1 MDGDQSQLHFISS
14 DPTLMPLQRLR
25 ASTPLSLEHPQDYPV
40 FAPDR
45 AQHQAQYNYTIS
57 NTNNTSNNNY
67 TNNDSAIQASINN
80 NRIGQDIPRNE
91 HISEPTYSYQSSI
104 FTSMGPQEPY
114 PSDTRLALT
123 QVLTSFQGAIIDHAL
138 DHFSS
143 QAADTLRMGSNGTP
157 LAGSMSTFADDARS
171 STAPD
176 HMLAPSETPSLGADE
191 SRDMSNGNLST
202 FPRAALPRRRYATRD
217 YSTGSISSDDWL
229 HHPDV
234 VAFNTQ
240 DTTQDTSS
248 SAAVD
253 DTPLNSSHFVA
264 LPITT
269 SATAETPFTAAELR
283 LQPLLAVQLD
293 QRETPVQRE
302 QVADSA
308 LDREAASMTADSL
321 SSAAA
326 EAIISSTLTDPMN
339 VAQESRSVEL
349 PVSIEIDS
357 QTTQLG
363 STLHTPLEPS
373 REDGLDLLGPLLA
386 GTQNAP
392 LPPPS
397 DETSGLS
404 LLGSSG
410 RRIQSFDSSIL
421 SMASRIRQARL
432 ARILRLMGERD
443 PPMAYPDRYQW
454 GRFAPTDTRSMVNH
468 ASISRGT
475 SRAGSSVEE
484 NQADQNLESES
495 RDIAEDGRSAMR
507 HRDAASSSR
516 AQSSQYPAFTEILD
530 CNGNPLDS
538 SNESYASSSSASSM
552 TSYDALDDRDED
564 MDWMSGTERRRRRRT
579 GWDDPCWNRGAVRG
593 QGRSRVVS
601 TGTAFEGMEYISQAD
616 NLLNENGRYRSLKA
630 SWMTNPNGESW
641 SDDEGDD
648 PQRRHQGQDHED
660 KDPESISM
668 RRDPPSLGILPPHN
682 EGSSTGGL
690 YYIYGNVRNRYG
702 PDSVRRRRVMSDMTV
717 LLRREQ
723 EWERELEQYDREMA
737 EFQMGGF
744 FNGNNTQITREDVSV
759 PRISMIAS
767 TPVAATTTLGSSV
780 ANTGADGRGVTSNDG
795 LISGTA
801 VSSDI
806 GDDVGGGAPTLMQS
820 SGTFGSVWQRSGAR
834 LPQEFRDYEQG
845 HSHYHTQGE
854 MANEHDRQVPYS
866 QRRDRSLL
874 ELHRQHLLQQTH
886 SQQHQQHQQQPQQ
899 QQHQRQQ
906 QPIPIQSITHQ
917 SAVMNRTPPLLPA
930 QPLVNEP
937 IAHQIRRAH
946 NTHIMGLQRRWE
958 MQQQQ
963 QQQQQHQQQQHQQ
976 QQQQLEQAYVTRSV
990 SGERERERFQRYPGA
1005 TFVPP
1010 PSRQQPQ
1017 IHPNQSLISTSST
1030 ASSLHVAVP
1039 MSRGSRSSFRTSHE
1053 TSGFQHFNLT
1063 GNGAASQSHPSSS
1076 SSSSTS
1082 QYTFSAPLPPASS
1095 SISSSSG
1102 STLTTVPL
1110 ESSSAS
1116 LNTNATTSTT
1126 DLNIFSSTLDG
1137 RIARSGIS
1145 SVNRA
1150 DPTIHS
1156 TEQLGTTVGPSTL
1169 PSGVMLPASRDM
1181 QSGMESS
1188 GVSGSINST
1197 TLHLIP
1203 SSYSSSSS
1211 QPGIGSLFSASLS
1224 GRTASTIA
1232 TSSSSLDPTEQQQQ
1246 QSSSSSS
1253 LSSSSLQSQQFFRR
1267 TRWRGS
1273 NTLYVNYEGGTLKPE
1288 EQWRRGEEERVGR

>member
-1 MDGDQSQLHFISS
+1 MTPIAAAAAVLPVAPYQLSAAPPFESSETIDAAMERRLRQQQQQQSTNVGVQGRLGLPLQEGPSSPRIFTGTSDNETRDNNDPNADILASQLDDLTIGPSSQSATSLPSASPTPESLSAGVATQRMGLVHNVQDQDRDRMQLSVDDIDSERTTRSTPSALLLAQPLSLAMDGDQSQLHFLSS

-45 AQHQAQYNYTIS
+45 AQHQAQYNYTLS

-80 NRIGQDIPRNE
+80 NRIGQDIARNE

-104 FTSMGPQEPY
+104 FTTMGPQEPY
-114 PSDTRLALT
+114 PSDTRFALT

-143 QAADTLRMGSNGTP
+143 QAADTLRMGSNSTP
-157 LAGSMSTFADDARS
+157 LAGSMSTFTDDARS

-202 FPRAALPRRRYATRD
+202 FPRATLPRRRYATRD

-234 VAFNTQ
+234 VGFNTQ
-240 DTTQDTSS
+240 NTTQDTSS
-248 SAAVD
+248 SAGEYG
-253 DTPLNSSHFVA
+253 L
-264 LPITT
+264 
-269 SATAETPFTAAELR
+269 TA
-283 LQPLLAVQLD
+283 
-293 QRETPVQRE
+293 ETPVQRE

-339 VAQESRSVEL
+339 VAQDSRSAEL

-357 QTTQLG
+357 QATQLG
-363 STLHTPLEPS
+363 STLHTPLEPL

-410 RRIQSFDSSIL
+410 RRIQGFDSSIL

-530 CNGNPLDS
+530 SNGNTLDS

-616 NLLNENGRYRSLKA
+616 NLLNENGRYRSLKS

-668 RRDPPSLGILPPHN
+668 RRDPPSLGMLLPHN

-767 TPVAATTTLGSSV
+767 TPVTATTTLGSSV

-806 GDDVGGGAPTLMQS
+806 GDGVGGGAPTLMQS
-820 SGTFGSVWQRSGAR
+820 GGTFGSVWQRSDADIAAESSSR

-845 HSHYHTQGE
+845 HSHYHAQGE
-854 MANEHDRQVPYS
+854 MANEHDR
-866 QRRDRSLL
+866 
-874 ELHRQHLLQQTH
+874 
-886 SQQHQQHQQQPQQ
+886 QQ

-963 QQQQQHQQQQHQQ
+963 QQQQ
-976 QQQQLEQAYVTRSV
+976 LEQTYVTRSV
-990 SGERERERFQRYPGA
+990 SGERERERFQRYPGT

-1017 IHPNQSLISTSST
+1017 SHPNQSLVSTSST
-1030 ASSLHVAVP
+1030 ACGRSHVE
-1039 MSRGSRSSFRTSHE
+1039 R
-1053 TSGFQHFNLT
+1053 
-1063 GNGAASQSHPSSS
+1063 
-1076 SSSSTS
+1076 
-1082 QYTFSAPLPPASS
+1082 LPVE
-1095 SISSSSG
+1095 
-1102 STLTTVPL
+1102 L
-1110 ESSSAS
+1110 
-1116 LNTNATTSTT
+1116 
-1126 DLNIFSSTLDG
+1126 
-1137 RIARSGIS
+1137 
-1145 SVNRA
+1145 
-1150 DPTIHS
+1150 
-1156 TEQLGTTVGPSTL
+1156 
-1169 PSGVMLPASRDM
+1169 
-1181 QSGMESS
+1181 
-1188 GVSGSINST
+1188 
-1197 TLHLIP
+1197 
-1203 SSYSSSSS
+1203 
-1211 QPGIGSLFSASLS
+1211 
-1224 GRTASTIA
+1224 
-1232 TSSSSLDPTEQQQQ
+1232 
-1246 QSSSSSS
+1246 
-1253 LSSSSLQSQQFFRR
+1253 
-1267 TRWRGS
+1267 
-1273 NTLYVNYEGGTLKPE
+1273 
-1288 EQWRRGEEERVGR
+1288 

>member
-1 MDGDQSQLHFISS
+1 M
-14 DPTLMPLQRLR
+14 T
-25 ASTPLSLEHPQDYPV
+25 
-40 FAPDR
+40 
-45 AQHQAQYNYTIS
+45 
-57 NTNNTSNNNY
+57 
-67 TNNDSAIQASINN
+67 
-80 NRIGQDIPRNE
+80 
-91 HISEPTYSYQSSI
+91 
-104 FTSMGPQEPY
+104 
-114 PSDTRLALT
+114 
-123 QVLTSFQGAIIDHAL
+123 
-138 DHFSS
+138 
-143 QAADTLRMGSNGTP
+143 
-157 LAGSMSTFADDARS
+157 
-171 STAPD
+171 
-176 HMLAPSETPSLGADE
+176 
-191 SRDMSNGNLST
+191 
-202 FPRAALPRRRYATRD
+202 
-217 YSTGSISSDDWL
+217 
-229 HHPDV
+229 
-234 VAFNTQ
+234 
-240 DTTQDTSS
+240 
-248 SAAVD
+248 
-253 DTPLNSSHFVA
+253 

-269 SATAETPFTAAELR
+269 STTAETPFAPAELR
-283 LQPLLAVQLD
+283 LQPSIALQLD
-293 QRETPVQRE
+293 QGETPVQRE
-302 QVADSA
+302 QVADSV
-308 LDREAASMTADSL
+308 LDRAAASMTADSL

-326 EAIISSTLTDPMN
+326 EAIISSTLTDPTN
-339 VAQESRSVEL
+339 VARESQSVEL
-349 PVSIEIDS
+349 PASIGIDG
-357 QTTQLG
+357 QATQPG
-363 STLHTPLEPS
+363 TTLHTPLEPL
-373 REDGLDLLGPLLA
+373 RADRLDLLGPLLS
-386 GTQNAP
+386 GTQNAS
-392 LPPPS
+392 LPPSS
-397 DETSGLS
+397 DETPGFS
-404 LLGSSG
+404 LLDSSN
-410 RRIQSFDSSIL
+410 RRIQGFDSSIL

-495 RDIAEDGRSAMR
+495 RDLTEDGRSAMR

-564 MDWMSGTERRRRRRT
+564 MDWLSGIERRRRRRT
-579 GWDDPCWNRGAVRG
+579 GWDDPSWNRGAVRG

-668 RRDPPSLGILPPHN
+668 RRDPPSLGMLPPHN
-682 EGSSTGGL
+682 ESSSAGGL

-744 FNGNNTQITREDVSV
+744 FNGSNTQVTREDASV

-767 TPVAATTTLGSSV
+767 TPGAAATTLGSSV
-780 ANTGADGRGVTSNDG
+780 ANAGTDGMRASSNDG
-795 LISGTA
+795 SISRTA

-806 GDDVGGGAPTLMQS
+806 GGGGGGGAPTLTQS
-820 SGTFGSVWQRSGAR
+820 SGSFSSVWPRSGADIAAESSSR
-834 LPQEFRDYEQG
+834 PPQEFRDYEQG
-845 HSHYHTQGE
+845 HSHYHAQGE
-854 MANEHDRQVPYS
+854 MANEQDRQGANG
-866 QRRDRSLL
+866 QRRDRSLF
-874 ELHRQHLLQQTH
+874 ELHRQHLLQQSH
-886 SQQHQQHQQQPQQ
+886 SQQQPQQ
-899 QQHQRQQ
+899 QQRQQ
-906 QPIPIQSITHQ
+906 QPIPSQSITLQ
-917 SAVMNRTPPLLPA
+917 STVMNRTPPLLPA

-946 NTHIMGLQRRWE
+946 NSHIMGLQRRWE

-963 QQQQQHQQQQHQQ
+963 QQQQQP
-976 QQQQLEQAYVTRSV
+976 QLEQAYLTHSA
-990 SGERERERFQRYPGA
+990 SGDREQDRFQRYPGT

-1017 IHPNQSLISTSST
+1017 NHPNQSIISTSST

-1053 TSGFQHFNLT
+1053 TNGFQHFNLT

-1076 SSSSTS
+1076 SFSSTS
-1082 QYTFSAPLPPASS
+1082 QYPFTAPLPPASS

-1102 STLTTVPL
+1102 STLTTFPL
-1110 ESSSAS
+1110 GPSSAS
-1116 LNTNATTSTT
+1116 LNTSATTSTAYS
-1126 DLNIFSSTLDG
+1126 NMFSSSLDG
-1137 RIARSGIS
+1137 RIIGRSGRS

-1156 TEQLGTTVGPSTL
+1156 TEQLGTTVGPSIL

-1188 GVSGSINST
+1188 GVSGPISST
-1197 TLHLIP
+1197 NLHLIP
-1203 SSYSSSSS
+1203 SSPSSSSS
-1211 QPGIGSLFSASLS
+1211 QSGIGSLLSASLS
-1224 GRTASTIA
+1224 GTITSNIA

-1246 QSSSSSS
+1246 HRSSSSSS
-1253 LSSSSLQSQQFFRR
+1253 SSSSLQSQQFYRR

-1288 EQWRRGEEERVGR
+1288 EQWRRGDEERVGR

>member
-1 MDGDQSQLHFISS
+1 MGLVHNVQDQDRDRMQLSVDDIDSERTTRSTPSALLLAQPLSLAMDGDQSQLHFLSS

-45 AQHQAQYNYTIS
+45 AQHQAQYNYTLS

-80 NRIGQDIPRNE
+80 NRIGQDIARNE

-104 FTSMGPQEPY
+104 FTTMGPQEPY
-114 PSDTRLALT
+114 PSDTRFALT

-143 QAADTLRMGSNGTP
+143 QAADTLRMGSNSTP
-157 LAGSMSTFADDARS
+157 LAGSMSTFTDDARS

-202 FPRAALPRRRYATRD
+202 FPRATLPRRRYATRD

-234 VAFNTQ
+234 VGFNTQ
-240 DTTQDTSS
+240 NTTQDTSS

-283 LQPLLAVQLD
+283 LQPLLTVQLD

-339 VAQESRSVEL
+339 VAQDSRSAEL

-357 QTTQLG
+357 QATQLG
-363 STLHTPLEPS
+363 STLHTPLEPL
-373 REDGLDLLGPLLA
+373 REDGLD
-386 GTQNAP
+386 
-392 LPPPS
+392 
-397 DETSGLS
+397 

-410 RRIQSFDSSIL
+410 RRIQGFDSSIL

-516 AQSSQYPAFTEILD
+516 AQS
-530 CNGNPLDS
+530 NS

-616 NLLNENGRYRSLKA
+616 NLLNENGRYRSLKS

-668 RRDPPSLGILPPHN
+668 RRDPPSLGMLLPHN

-767 TPVAATTTLGSSV
+767 TPVTATTTLGSSV

-806 GDDVGGGAPTLMQS
+806 GDGVGGGAPTLMQS
-820 SGTFGSVWQRSGAR
+820 GGTFGSVWQRSDADIAAESSSR

-845 HSHYHTQGE
+845 HSHYHAQGE

-886 SQQHQQHQQQPQQ
+886 SQQHQHQQQPQQ

-963 QQQQQHQQQQHQQ
+963 QQQQ
-976 QQQQLEQAYVTRSV
+976 LEQTYVTRSV
-990 SGERERERFQRYPGA
+990 SGERERERFQRYPGT

-1010 PSRQQPQ
+1010 
-1017 IHPNQSLISTSST
+1017 LVSTSST

-1126 DLNIFSSTLDG
+1126 DSIIFSSTLDG
-1137 RIARSGIS
+1137 RIGRSGIS

-1197 TLHLIP
+1197 TSHLIP

-1211 QPGIGSLFSASLS
+1211 QTGIGSLFSASLS